1 MIFVVPGLIRF
12 VRVVPVDTFFEAAV
26 DVLPGDAGVLSPGDV
41 GGLVGFEQGFADITQ
56 EEVGENGG
64 IFEGRA
70 VNAWKHGSVRADVG
84 VIAAE
89 DDAFKLVA
97 TSECSCSYARH
108 PLRQTDACQGCA
120 VIECF
125 ISYIC
130 QALRQA
136 DTCQRCAGKCALSY
150 TYQSLRQADAYEGC
164 AVGEC
169 HFSYT
174 CHSLR
179 QADACKGFAKVECF
193 FSYAFQSLRQ
203 VDV

>member
-1 MIFVVPGLIRF
+1 MKVSGFPLFQYVKDRGGGSPVPGSSRSRVPDSGGYVIRRCKSMRILNPSCHGDKPGATERRTVSWHGVMIFVVPGLIRF

-56 EEVGENGG
+56 EEVGERGG

-70 VNAWKHGSVRADVG
+70 VNAWEHGSVRADVG

-97 TSECSCSYARH
+97 TSECSYSYARH
-108 PLRQTDACQGCA
+108 PLRQ
-120 VIECF
+120 
-125 ISYIC
+125 
-130 QALRQA
+130 
-136 DTCQRCAGKCALSY
+136 
-150 TYQSLRQADAYEGC
+150 
-164 AVGEC
+164 
-169 HFSYT
+169 
-174 CHSLR
+174 
-179 QADACKGFAKVECF
+179 
-193 FSYAFQSLRQ
+193 